1 LNENLP
7 VLQITVPLIAA
18 PLCLILRREAWV
30 RVFASLVAWATFGC
44 SIALLIEVRGTGAI
58 SYALGGWPPPL
69 GIEFRVDAINA
80 FVLVIVSMVAAVVL
94 PTGPAARAHALP
106 RGREHLYYAVFL
118 LCEAGL
124 LGVTVTGDI
133 FNIFVFLEI
142 ASLAAYILVS
152 QGSDRR
158 ALRAA
163 FSYLVMGTIGGTFV
177 LIGIGLLYQATGTLN
192 LQDLASR
199 LPAEVGHRSVNAAF
213 AFLTVG
219 VCIKLALFPL
229 HQWLPNAYSYAPS
242 AVSSFL
248 SATATKVAF
257 YVLVRLIYS
266 AFGAER
272 VWGQLQLQLLLLP
285 LSVAGMYVGALAA
298 IWQQNVKRLLAY
310 SSVSQ
315 ISYLTFGLSLGSTA
329 GLTGGIVHLFN
340 HALTKG
346 GLFLVVAAVVAQTG
360 ASRLDDLRGLGRTMP
375 RAMAAFVVGG
385 LGLIGIPLTAGFV
398 SKWYLVVGAFE
409 TGGPGL
415 ALVLLVSSLLAAVY
429 VWRVIEVAYF
439 QEPAAGTS
447 VREAPTPTLLAAWLL
462 IGASVVFG
470 VFTDW
475 TVGTASLAAQ
485 QLLGA
490 GG

>member
-1 LNENLP
+1 MNQLALLVALPLITAFLLP
-7 VLQITVPLIAA
+7 VINRVSTFAARWTGPLVLVITSAIGISFWPQLGDSA
-18 PLCLILRREAWV
+18 
-30 RVFASLVAWATFGC
+30 VA
-44 SIALLIEVRGTGAI
+44 IE
-58 SYALGGWPPPL
+58 LGGFRPPL
-69 GIEFRVDAINA
+69 GITLYADKMALLFALATSIGTLLLWPSRGEDKLRQSTLALILAGSGSGLALSGDLFNIYV
-80 FVLVIVSMVAAVVL
+80 FYELVAVVSYGLIAARSTAGSFAATVRYLIVSSFGAAL
-94 PTGPAARAHALP
+94 ALTGIAL
-106 RGREHLYYAVFL
+106 V
-118 LCEAGL
+118 
-124 LGVTVTGDI
+124 
-133 FNIFVFLEI
+133 
-142 ASLAAYILVS
+142 
-152 QGSDRR
+152 
-158 ALRAA
+158 
-163 FSYLVMGTIGGTFV
+163 
-177 LIGIGLLYQATGTLN
+177 YQATGTLN
-192 LQDLASR
+192 LQDLAAR
-199 LPAEVGHRSVNAAF
+199 LPAEAGHRSVNVAF

-219 VCIKLALFPL
+219 VGIKLALFPL
-229 HQWLPNAYSYAPS
+229 HQWLP
-242 AVSSFL
+242 
-248 SATATKVAF
+248 TKVAF

-272 VWGQLQLQLLLLP
+272 VWGQLQLHLLLLP

-315 ISYLTFGLSLGSTA
+315 ISYMTFGLSLGSAA

-375 RAMAAFVVGG
+375 WTMAAFVVGG

-409 TGGPGL
+409 VGGPLL

-439 QEPAAGTS
+439 QEPAEGTS